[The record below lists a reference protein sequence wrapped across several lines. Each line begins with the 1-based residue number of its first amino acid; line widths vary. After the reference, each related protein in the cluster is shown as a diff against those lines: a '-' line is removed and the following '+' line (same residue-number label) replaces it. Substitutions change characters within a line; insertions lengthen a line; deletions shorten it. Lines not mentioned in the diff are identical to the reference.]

1 MLKLLRLKG
10 LAMNKLS
17 PLKNLFWFVIL
28 LAVSANAALS
38 VVLVIHSMDLSFINT
53 SMDYIGAFV
62 GLG

>member
-17 PLKNLFWFVIL
+17 PLKNLYWSVIM

-38 VVLVIHSMDLSFINT
+38 VALVIHSMDLSFINT
-53 SMDYIGAFV
+53 SMDYIGALV